1 MTRFA
6 IDADTAIALV
16 LRGDDI
22 PARHSLVAP
31 GRMRSDALGI
41 IHRRMREHQLDAVA
55 ARRVLEGIATQRV
68 RLLSDRVSRALAL
81 QLADRLDLADTRPAE
96 YLAVAK
102 LQADALITADE
113 TLRLLAGGLV
123 PLAEVEDVV
132 R

>member
-6 IDADTAIALV
+6 IDAGTAIALV
-16 LRGDDI
+16 LRGDGI
-22 PARHSLVAP
+22 GAGHSLVAP
-31 GRMRSDALGI
+31 GRMRSDALSI
-41 IHRRMREHQLDAVA
+41 IHRRLREHELDAVA
-55 ARRVLEGIATQRV
+55 ARRLLEDIAMQRV

-81 QLADRLDLADTRPAE
+81 RLADQLDLADTGPAE

-113 TLRLLAGGLV
+113 TLRSLAGGLV
-123 PLAEVEDVV
+123 PLAELEDLV